1 MVNNM
6 KVCFA
11 GGGTLGHVYPALSII
26 NDDSFKKENDIYYIG
41 SIKGLEKELIN
52 QSVNQDNI
60 FCIFKSFIWH

>member
-26 NDDSFKKENDIYYIG
+26 NDDSFKE
-41 SIKGLEKELIN
+41 SISTAIREEIQKRK
-52 QSVNQDNI
+52 
-60 FCIFKSFIWH
+60 